1 MDFFEA
7 MSEMQDGSRVR
18 LKSWP
23 EGAYIGVKEQ
33 EVKVFGK
40 KKTRYTVINADES
53 DISPALPFSTLVKSD
68 WEIFED

>member
-7 MSEMQDGSRVR
+7 MECMQDGDKVR
-18 LKSWP
+18 LVTWP

-40 KKTRYTVINADES
+40 KKTRYSVINADES
-53 DISPALPFSTLVKSD
+53 DLSPALPFSTLVKSE